1 MITYVTQWEYYAGHV
16 RYHLSGLII
25 IDQEDEN
32 ETNERSNT
40 SRNNQ
45 VEYESYGS
53 DDKSEMLT
61 ESSAKAIKKLTRKSS

>member
-1 MITYVTQWEYYAGHV
+1 M
-16 RYHLSGLII
+16 RYHRSGLVV

-32 ETNERSNT
+32 ETNEHGNR

-53 DDKSEMLT
+53 DDESEMLT
-61 ESSAKAIKKLTRKSS
+61 ESSSKAIKKLATKSS

>member
-1 MITYVTQWEYYAGHV
+1 M
-16 RYHLSGLII
+16 RYHRSGLII

-32 ETNERSNT
+32 ETNERGNT
-40 SRNNQ
+40 SRNNR

-53 DDKSEMLT
+53 DDESKMLT